1 MPGGGA
7 AQSGGG
13 AAGMIQSGSGG
24 SGNIGNFGGS
34 ANAGMPGSSGTSGA
48 VAGNLIP
55 NGDFSSGTT
64 GWQIVFEDEPATAPV
79 INGAVCV
86 TVGTDQLYT
95 VGWPAT
101 GSPGVALQPGNYVL
115 SYKASTSGPLALFSF
130 TAKVGGA
137 ELPFA
142 TDFQQVDQV
151 STQLQ
156 VFSDPFMTT
165 GDTDAGVVF
174 LIEGGYSVE
183 MGDTSQVCL
192 TDISLTPAQ

>member
-13 AAGMIQSGSGG
+13 STGMTQPGSGG
-24 SGNIGNFGGS
+24 SGNVGNSGGS
-34 ANAGMPGSSGTSGA
+34 ASAGMPGSGGA
-48 VAGNLIP
+48 GGMLTGNLIP
-55 NGDFSSGTT
+55 NGNFSSGTT
-64 GWQIVFEDEPATAPV
+64 GWQIVLESEPTTAPV
-79 INGAVCV
+79 VNGELCL
-86 TVGTDQLYT
+86 TVGEEQLYT
-95 VGWPAT
+95 VGWPAS

-115 SYKASTSGPLALFSF
+115 SYKASASGPLALYSF

-137 ELPFA
+137 ALPFA
-142 TDFQQVDQV
+142 TDFQQVDPV

-156 VFSDPFMTT
+156 MFSDPFMTT

-174 LIEGGYSVE
+174 IIEGGYSVDV
-183 MGDTSQVCL
+183 GDTSQVCL